1 MELSV
6 NEAAVYLGVST
17 NTIRRRL
24 TSGVLNGHKVGN
36 KWVINFENT
45 QETARSA
52 EADTMGQRSGML
64 AYHLSGI
71 EHNRPVPDTENR
83 RPDAGP
89 MGETTMKLRTLS
101 RFRTTA
107 RLTKKMVNYGRES
120 LGRIRA
126 DIGEKEYLVF
136 VEPVERHLKQRFG
149 NRIEQAIKW
158 RPGQDHSTV
167 LETIPIEEPQPPRD
181 KVTPESAVVSD
192 IVDEI
197 FAPPGSLASQR
208 LEGLELNPSEP
219 IGLDPIESEPN
230 ESEPNELDPIESEPN
245 ELDPNGDIA
254 DSNPEISSPSSSVET
269 ASSTAPKPSPKP
281 VTPRATSQHSTFNP
295 PMVRTMVEA
304 LPDTP
309 SGEDSLDDYLAEN
322 LHDIFT
328 VHSYSN
334 PRTKALLRSK
344 EHIDVYE
351 LARELSEYARE
362 IGVSN

>member
-1 MELSV
+1 
-6 NEAAVYLGVST
+6 
-17 NTIRRRL
+17 
-24 TSGVLNGHKVGN
+24 
-36 KWVINFENT
+36 
-45 QETARSA
+45 
-52 EADTMGQRSGML
+52 
-64 AYHLSGI
+64 
-71 EHNRPVPDTENR
+71 
-83 RPDAGP
+83 
-89 MGETTMKLRTLS
+89 MKLRAQS
-101 RFRTTA
+101 RFRNVA
-107 RLTKKMVNYGRES
+107 IITKNLVDLGRES

-126 DIGEKEYLVF
+126 DMGEKEFPVF
-136 VEPVERHLKQRFG
+136 VEPVERHLKQRLGKQF
-149 NRIEQAIKW
+149 EQAIKW

-208 LEGLELNPSEP
+208 LNGLELNPSEP
-219 IGLDPIESEPN
+219 FGLDPI
-230 ESEPNELDPIESEPN
+230 

-254 DSNPEISSPSSSVET
+254 DSNPEISPPSSSVET
-269 ASSTAPKPSPKP
+269 PSSTAPKPSPKP
-281 VTPRATSQHSTFNP
+281 VTPRATSEHSTFNP
-295 PMVRTMVEA
+295 PLVRTMVEA

-322 LHDIFT
+322 LQDIFT
-328 VHSYSN
+328 VHDYSN
-334 PRTKALLRSK
+334 PRTKALLRAK

>member
-52 EADTMGQRSGML
+52 EADTMGQGSGML
-64 AYHLSGI
+64 AYHLSEI

-126 DIGEKEYLVF
+126 DIEEKEYLVF
-136 VEPVERHLKQRFG
+136 VEPVERLLKQRFG

-219 IGLDPIESEPN
+219 IG
-230 ESEPNELDPIESEPN
+230 LDPIESEPN

-328 VHSYSN
+328 VHSYSS

>member
-52 EADTMGQRSGML
+52 EADTMGQGSGML
-64 AYHLSGI
+64 AYHLSEI
-71 EHNRPVPDTENR
+71 EHNRPVPDTEDR

-126 DIGEKEYLVF
+126 DIEEKEYLVF
-136 VEPVERHLKQRFG
+136 VEPMERLLKQRFG

-208 LEGLELNPSEP
+208 LKGLELNPSEP
-219 IGLDPIESEPN
+219 IGLDPIESE
-230 ESEPNELDPIESEPN
+230 SN

-304 LPDTP
+304 LPDKP

-328 VHSYSN
+328 VHSYSS

>member
-52 EADTMGQRSGML
+52 EADTIGQGSGML
-64 AYHLSGI
+64 AYHLSEI
-71 EHNRPVPDTENR
+71 EHNRPVPDTEDR

-136 VEPVERHLKQRFG
+136 VEPVERLLKQRFG

-230 ESEPNELDPIESEPN
+230 ES
-245 ELDPNGDIA
+245 DPNGDIA

-328 VHSYSN
+328 VHSYSS